1 MQVTDST
8 SLICSHRHPYSNR
21 VNGSAYSQLNNHDD
35 TLTSRLLAPG
45 IAAPENSQSWTN
57 PCPFHVQNAS
67 HVHSLPDT
75 PPIFHPP
82 CPTRLLPEMDVHQIL
97 TPNNGP
103 FTYPIQ
109 TPSLQTNTCALP
121 IHYSPSMNSNA
132 GHCYQEPPHVNANS
146 ASMFGSSTSVS
157 IGSPQIHLDS
167 ITTTNSPSSWPA
179 DLQPHLPCEPP
190 SPEPRRYRP
199 GKEPAAEFEPNPII
213 LRESCKRDAGSAFAV
228 DWTLVVFH
236 HGVTKEALLRT
247 LDRGEIGLMV
257 NFPGGFEPRQAYDGF
272 ISKIGD
278 RYECGLCKEGK
289 RTCWK
294 NKKDAPRH
302 LRKFHFGIGDPC
314 GIWCV
319 LWAPY
324 WDYLNLKLCI
334 LPYSGKNVYSN
345 GEMKTHGC
353 VPVA

>member
-1 MQVTDST
+1 MLVTSST
-8 SLICSHRHPYSNR
+8 SLICSHRHSYTNR
-21 VNGSAYSQLNNHDD
+21 VNGSAYNQLNNYDD
-35 TLTSRLLAPG
+35 TLTSHLITPS
-45 IAAPENSQSWTN
+45 IAAPKNSQSGTN
-57 PCPFHVQNAS
+57 PRPFNIQSIS
-67 HVHSLPDT
+67 HVRSLPDT

-82 CPTRLLPEMDVHQIL
+82 SPTNYPPEMGIHQFS
-97 TPNNGP
+97 TPNNGH

-109 TPSLQTNTCALP
+109 APSFRTSRCALP
-121 IHYSPSMNSNA
+121 IDYSPSANSYMEL
-132 GHCYQEPPHVNANS
+132 CYQEPPRVNANS
-146 ASMFGSSTSVS
+146 SSMLGSSTSVS
-157 IGSPQIHLDS
+157 IGPPQMHLES
-167 ITTTNSPSSWPA
+167 IPPTYSPSSWPA
-179 DLQPHLPCEPP
+179 HLQPHPPRESP

-199 GKEPAAEFEPNPII
+199 GKEPAAEFEPNPIN
-213 LRESCKRDAGSAFAV
+213 LRESCKRDGGSAFAV

-236 HGVTKEALLRT
+236 HGVTKEALVRT
-247 LDRGEIGLMV
+247 LDRGEIGRMV

-319 LWAPY
+319 LQAPY
-324 WDYLNLKLCI
+324 WDCTYLKLFV
-334 LPYSGKNVYSN
+334 LPYSGKSVYSN
-345 GEMKTHGC
+345 GEMKTHRC
-353 VPVA
+353 VPAA